1 MRRLA
6 YGTARCL
13 LDNQKA
19 LSTQHQAGPMELT
32 PREKDKL
39 LIFTAALLA
48 ERRKARGLKLN
59 YPEAVA
65 LISAAVMEGAR
76 DGKTVAALMS
86 EGRSVLTRADV
97 MDGIAEMI
105 PDIQV
110 EATFPDGTKLVT
122 VHQPIV

>member
-1 MRRLA
+1 
-6 YGTARCL
+6 
-13 LDNQKA
+13 
-19 LSTQHQAGPMELT
+19 MELT

-48 ERRKARGLKLN
+48 ERRRARGLKLN

-65 LISAAVMEGAR
+65 FIAAAILEGAR
-76 DGKTVAALMS
+76 DGRTVAELMS
-86 EGRSVLTRADV
+86 YGTTLLGRGDV
-97 MDGIAEMI
+97 MEGVPEMI

-122 VHQPIV
+122 VHQPIA

>member
-1 MRRLA
+1 M
-6 YGTARCL
+6 
-13 LDNQKA
+13 D
-19 LSTQHQAGPMELT
+19 LS

-48 ERRKARGLKLN
+48 ERRRARGLKLN

-65 LISAAVMEGAR
+65 YITAAVLEGAR
-76 DGKTVAALMS
+76 DG
-86 EGRSVLTRADV
+86 RSVADLMHFGTTLLTRDDV
-97 MDGIAEMI
+97 MDGVPEMI

-122 VHQPIV
+122 VHQPIA

>member
-1 MRRLA
+1 
-6 YGTARCL
+6 
-13 LDNQKA
+13 
-19 LSTQHQAGPMELT
+19 MELT

-48 ERRKARGLKLN
+48 ERRRARGLKLN

-76 DGKTVAALMS
+76 DGKSVAALVS
-86 EGRSVLTRADV
+86 KDRSVLTRADV
-97 MDGIAEMI
+97 MDGVPEMI